1 MKKILSVQQILN
13 ILLVKPISPQ
23 TQQIT
28 LKALE
33 GWVAKAL
40 AHQGDQI
47 SGLFAP
53 QSTFSGTMA
62 DRVVPINVKGNPDH
76 IEIYMDSFL
85 KGLKGI
91 AWNLIKLNPIC
102 ENFCLA
108 TGSYT
113 FEKQY
118 GVGPITKTTGH
129 FSFIVDKEGKI
140 RHHHSGIK
148 LDEEAVITLDQT
160 TEHPPVLVGSD
171 PLHKSEEIL
180 CGEIQWVSPTTE
192 EQRRLVLTA
201 LKSWENIVGENKFED
216 AASLFSPLSTF
227 CGMRADRVIKLND
240 GSNTKLLEFYLEQF
254 LTREKQNTLTWK
266 ELLINPLERGADSPI
281 VATGTYCL
289 TTGSDTQEGHF
300 TFILEA
306 ETGRFLHF
314 HSGLKA
320 DKSTE
325 IILPR
330 DA

>member
-1 MKKILSVQQILN
+1 MKKILSGQQVLN

-33 GWVAKAL
+33 GWAAKAL
-40 AHQGDQI
+40 AHEGDQI
-47 SGLFAP
+47 PDLFAP

-62 DRVVPINVKGNPDH
+62 DRVTGNLDD
-76 IEIYMDSFL
+76 IKIYMASFL

-91 AWNLIKLNPIC
+91 TWNLIKLNPLG

-118 GVGPITKTTGH
+118 GLGPITKTTGH

-148 LDEEAVITLDQT
+148 LNEEAVITLDQT
-160 TEHPPVLVGSD
+160 TEHPPVLELSD
-171 PLHKSEEIL
+171 PVHKSEEIW
-180 CGEIQWVSPTTE
+180 CGDIYLVSPTTV

-201 LKSWENIVGENKFED
+201 LKRWENIVSENKFE
-216 AASLFSPLSTF
+216 AASSLFNPFSTF
-227 CGMRADRVIKLND
+227 CGMRGDRVIKLND
-240 GSNTKLLEFYLEQF
+240 GSPTKLLEFYLEQF
-254 LTREKQNTLTWK
+254 LTREKKNTLTWK
-266 ELLINPLERGADSPI
+266 ELLINPLERGSDSPI

-306 ETGRFLHF
+306 KTGKYLHF

-330 DA
+330 NA